1 MTTKKEVIK
10 FLNENKEFLKVN
22 FHITKI
28 GLFGSFAKDE
38 EKEQSDIDIIIEFE
52 ENTPDISEIKQQLRK
67 YIRENL
73 KRDIDICREKYLKP
87 YAKEVILKDTIYV

>member
-1 MTTKKEVIK
+1 MVTKQEIIK

-38 EKEQSDIDIIIEFE
+38 EKEQSDIDILIEFE
-52 ENTPDISEIKQQLRK
+52 KDTQNIFELKNQLRN

-73 KRDIDICREKYLKP
+73 KRDVDICREKYLKP

>member
-1 MTTKKEVIK
+1 MVTKQEIIK

-38 EKEQSDIDIIIEFE
+38 EKEQSDIDILIEFE
-52 ENTPDISEIKQQLRK
+52 KDTQNIFELKNQLRN

-73 KRDIDICREKYLKP
+73 KRDVDICREKYLKP
-87 YAKEVILKDTIYV
+87 YAKEVIL